1 MLRNVK
7 LWGGR
12 FKKREDKIMEKFNS
26 SLPVDQRL
34 YLEDITGSMAHVNM
48 LVRCNLLT
56 KSEGELLI
64 QGLESI
70 LKDIEAG
77 TLKVE
82 GEYEDIHSFVEMKLT
97 ERVGETGK
105 KLHTARSRNDQ
116 VAVDMRLYAKN
127 KAGEVG
133 AALDQLIHVLERK
146 AAKYPVIMPGY
157 THLQRAQVVTF
168 SHHLEAYVQMFRR
181 DRKRVQNAIQILDEN
196 PLGCGAMAGTTHPI
210 DRQITTDLLG
220 FAKPVDNF
228 LDGVSDRDYLLE
240 LMSAFSIIMMHLSRL
255 SEELILWSSQEFK
268 FIEMDD
274 AYATGSSIMPHKK
287 NPDAAELVRGKTG
300 RVYGSLIGLLTT
312 LKGLPLT
319 YNKDL
324 QEDKEQFF
332 DALDTVLDSLNIMS
346 NVIDTLH
353 VREDQM
359 KAAIKAGFLNA
370 TEVADYLVNKGMAFR
385 DAHEVVGKLIIY
397 CEEKKKAIED
407 LTLEELATFSDSI
420 TEDIYD
426 YIDYE
431 KILDKGNKKLMK
443 RARMQDASDQ

>member
-1 MLRNVK
+1 
-7 LWGGR
+7 
-12 FKKREDKIMEKFNS
+12 
-26 SLPVDQRL
+26 
-34 YLEDITGSMAHVNM
+34 
-48 LVRCNLLT
+48 
-56 KSEGELLI
+56 
-64 QGLESI
+64 
-70 LKDIEAG
+70 
-77 TLKVE
+77 
-82 GEYEDIHSFVEMKLT
+82 
-97 ERVGETGK
+97 
-105 KLHTARSRNDQ
+105 
-116 VAVDMRLYAKN
+116 
-127 KAGEVG
+127 
-133 AALDQLIHVLERK
+133 
-146 AAKYPVIMPGY
+146 MPGY